1 MTIELAIF
9 VDKHLYRTL
18 KNTFPE
24 NTEKHV
30 INVVDAMMNAVQILY
45 DDQSLEH
52 RINIVIK
59 RIEVMKDDDLEEFK
73 ESTNVQELLRNF
85 CKVFKVHFL

>member
-1 MTIELAIF
+1 M
-9 VDKHLYRTL
+9 DKHLYRTL

-85 CKVFKVHFL
+85 CKVSKVHFL